1 MEISNIFSSA
11 LLYNLARG
19 PLVWI
24 SFLIFFIGSIYQVLR
39 ILSLTKIDK
48 GIGIQTKDSKDKK
61 GAAKEK
67 KQGAILNWFQQ
78 LKLTIVG
85 VSPTMILVTTVFH
98 ICLFIVPVFL
108 FAHNIMLDDAWGL
121 RLFTF
126 SEKTSDILTIIFL
139 ATALF
144 FLLRRLFVGR
154 VRSITSF
161 YDYFLWCVATAPF
174 LTGFLAYHQMFDYRT
189 VIVLHMLLGEV
200 MLITIP
206 FTKFAHMFFF
216 FISRFF
222 VKSEYSL
229 GKGSRSWH

>member
-24 SFLIFFIGSIYQVLR
+24 SFLVFFAGSIFQILR
-39 ILSLTKIDK
+39 ILSLTKNDER
-48 GIGIQTKDSKDKK
+48 IGIQAKDSKNKK
-61 GAAKEK
+61 KPAKEK
-67 KQGAILNWFQQ
+67 KKEAILSWFQQ

-85 VSPTMILVTTVFH
+85 VSPIMIIVTTVFH
-98 ICLFIVPVFL
+98 ICLFVVPVFL
-108 FAHNIMLDDAWGL
+108 LAHNIMLDDAWGL
-121 RLFTF
+121 SIITF
-126 SEKTSDILTIIFL
+126 SEKTADILTIIFL

-154 VRSITSF
+154 VRSITSL
-161 YDYFLWCVATAPF
+161 YDCFIWIIATAPF

-189 VIVLHMLLGEV
+189 VIVLHMLFGEL
-200 MLITIP
+200 MLIAIP
-206 FTKFAHMFFF
+206 FTKFTHMFFF
-216 FISRFF
+216 FIFRFF

-229 GKGSRSWH
+229 GKGNRSWY